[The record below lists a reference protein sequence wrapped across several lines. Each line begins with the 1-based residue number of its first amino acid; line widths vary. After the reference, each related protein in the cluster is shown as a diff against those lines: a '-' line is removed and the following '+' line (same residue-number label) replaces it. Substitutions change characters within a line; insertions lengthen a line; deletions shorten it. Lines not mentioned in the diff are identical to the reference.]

1 MARIGAS
8 FIVAASLASV
18 SAATADNQS
27 ESVPDKSAIIGGS
40 TAPSGKWPFQIALVT
55 TGWGDN
61 DEAERCGGTLIDKFH
76 VVTAAHCVDGYSPH
90 ELRVVTGTQ
99 SLVKGGTRRKI
110 AKIRI
115 HPRYDENTTD
125 YDIAV
130 VTLMTPAIEVPYFVT
145 LIAPHQERDLAKAGT
160 SSIVIG
166 WGSTLRNSGGY
177 PEQLQQVAVQIVAQ
191 NDCNDRNS
199 YDGEITDRMICA
211 GFNKAKKDSC
221 DGDSGGPLIVRDEDG
236 RWRLQAGIVSWGAA
250 PCAAPNQPG
259 VYSRVAVLS
268 LWVKR
273 IVANDASFVA
283 TLDCEQLQGQ
293 GQRSCMQARARR
305 N

>member
-1 MARIGAS
+1 MARVGAS
-8 FIVAASLASV
+8 FIVAASLATV

-40 TAPSGKWPFQIALVT
+40 SAPSGKWPFQVALVT

-61 DEAERCGGTLIDKFH
+61 YEAERCGGSLIDKFH
-76 VVTAAHCVDGYSPH
+76 VVTAAHCVDGYEPH

-130 VTLMTPAIEVPYFVT
+130 VTLMTPATEVPYFVT
-145 LIAPHQERDLAKAGT
+145 LIAPHQERALAKAGT
-160 SSIVIG
+160 TSVVIG

-177 PEQLQQVAVQIVAQ
+177 PEHLQQVAVPIVAQ
-191 NDCNDRNS
+191 KDCNDHNS

-211 GFNKAKKDSC
+211 GFDKTKKDSC

-268 LWVKR
+268 SWVKR
-273 IVANDASFVA
+273 IVANDSSFVA
-283 TLDCEQLQGQ
+283 ALDCERLQGQ
-293 GQRSCMQARARR
+293 GQRSCMQARSRR